1 MRDNCI
7 FCQII
12 DGKIPSYKIYEDDFC
27 VAFLDA
33 SNDLYGHTL
42 VVPKVH
48 HTSFATC
55 DNDTLTK
62 ILDTCKMVGKHYVD
76 NCGFDG
82 YHILNNCGKA
92 AEQSIMHVHFH
103 LLPRKNKDGLT
114 FYPYFGENK
123 IKIEKAHKKL
133 KMPIEK
139 PAKDPVAKGDCVVAY
154 TDGACSG
161 NPGPGGWAAILSYKG
176 KEKVVSG
183 GEKETTNNRMELMA
197 AIQAF
202 ENIQAGK
209 VKKVKLVS
217 DSAYVVNCFNQ
228 GWMDKWLA
236 NNWKNSS
243 GDQVLNKDLWERL
256 LKAKESF
263 DVEFIKVKGHAD
275 NENNN
280 RCDAL
285 ARNEIAKLE
294 G

>member
-1 MRDNCI
+1 MKGNCV
-7 FCQII
+7 FCKIAE
-12 DGKIPSYKIYEDDFC
+12 GEIPSFKIYDDDFC
-27 VAFLDA
+27 VAFLDS

-42 VVPKVH
+42 VIPKVH
-48 HTSFATC
+48 HSSIATC
-55 DNDTLTK
+55 DGDTLTR
-62 ILDTCKMVGKHYVD
+62 LLETCKIVGKHYVE

-82 YHILNNCGKA
+82 YHLLTNCGEA
-92 AEQSIMHVHFH
+92 AEQSITHVHFH
-103 LLPRKNKDGLT
+103 VLPRKKNDGHL

-133 KMPIEK
+133 KMAVEEPEK
-139 PAKDPVAKGDCVVAY
+139 SPLAKGNCVVAY

-176 KEKVVSG
+176 KEKILSG

-197 AIQAF
+197 AIQAL
-202 ENIQAGK
+202 ENIQVGK
-209 VKKVKLVS
+209 VKKVNLVS

-236 NNWKNSS
+236 NDWKSS
-243 GDQVLNKDLWERL
+243 GGSPVLNQDLWKRL
-256 LKAKESF
+256 LKAKENF
-263 DVEFIKVKGHAD
+263 DVKFIKVKGHAD
-275 NENNN
+275 DEHNN

-294 G
+294 E